1 MEKDRALWPDWA
13 GFLKRWGLTRIA
25 LTLLDGARPLAVLF
39 SQMLYMGQVFFA
51 AVSTHGHVKA
61 LASVLEEDD
70 TARAFADF
78 LRRDAGGI

>member
-1 MEKDRALWPDWA
+1 MEKDHALWTDWA
-13 GFLKRWGLTRIA
+13 GFLKRWGLTKIS

-51 AVSTHGHVKA
+51 AASTSGHVKA

-70 TARAFADF
+70 TAWAFADF
-78 LRRDAGGI
+78 LRRDAGEI